1 MKNIL
6 YIAWIAMRELFYE
19 RVLYLFFSFAIAALF
34 LGFLVGQMTY
44 AEQAKLTLDFMLAGT
59 QVSMVL
65 FSIFMGI
72 SLFQRELTL
81 GSVAMVLSKPIH
93 RSTFVLGKYLGQLAV
108 QALVTLAMMGVTLLL
123 CISLNINTPYL
134 PILQSTLLTIL
145 EISVISAFTYLFA
158 VNTGPITASI
168 SAGLLFMMGHF
179 RDTFSET
186 IKEESQVTLWTAFK
200 AIFPNLE
207 VFNIKALVSYGIG
220 LSNSEM
226 GLATLYALVCVTM
239 FLALAIL
246 SFNRKDIFT

>member
-1 MKNIL
+1 MKNVL
-6 YIAWIAMRELFYE
+6 SIAWIAMRELFYE
-19 RVLYLFFSFAIAALF
+19 RVLYLFFSFAILALF
-34 LGFLVGQMTY
+34 LSLLVGQMTY

-59 QVSMVL
+59 QISMVL

-81 GSVAMVLSKPIH
+81 GSVAMVLSKPIY

-108 QALVTLAMMGVTLLL
+108 QSLVTLAMMGVTLLL
-123 CISLNINTPYL
+123 CAGLKINTPYL
-134 PILQSTLLTIL
+134 PILQNTLLTIC

-168 SAGLLFMMGHF
+168 SAAVLFLMGHF

-186 IKEESQVTLWTAFK
+186 LKEDEVMSVWSVVK
-200 AIFPNLE
+200 SVFPNLE

-220 LSNSEM
+220 LSHSEM
-226 GLATLYALVCVTM
+226 MLAFLYAVVCVAM